1 MCDSPYLDTLIS
13 RNRSTAR
20 LGATPHRLSL
30 KAHSCVRYRH
40 HVRLPGPRCSSKN
53 RFGHE
58 VSASVLFN
66 AYDKP
71 EADTST
77 TQTLGQRKFLPSYY
91 DRDGNFRGVENG
103 AGLDED
109 GSLLQMRWSVI
120 PRCFSPYCSQ
130 SQVEA
135 HAGADGASSGAE
147 GSDHQ
152 RTPGGKNDRQ
162 RLFGFH
168 AISVRFDENLV
179 HLLRLNRRESLELG
193 SGNIELVLTHPNGWG
208 SPQHSRAAMH
218 LVTNFPVTTIPE
230 QSLITYD
237 VFLQIQLDL

>member
-1 MCDSPYLDTLIS
+1 MYGPWFAGPVIFHIVSPFFSMARAPYLDTLIG
-13 RNRSTAR
+13 RNRSTAH
-20 LGATPHRLSL
+20 LGATPHRLSS

-135 HAGADGASSGAE
+135 HAGADGASSVAE

-152 RTPGGKNDRQ
+152 RTPSGKNDRQ
-162 RLFGFH
+162 RLFGCD
-168 AISVRFDENLV
+168 ICSIR
-179 HLLRLNRRESLELG
+179 
-193 SGNIELVLTHPNGWG
+193 
-208 SPQHSRAAMH
+208 
-218 LVTNFPVTTIPE
+218 
-230 QSLITYD
+230 
-237 VFLQIQLDL
+237 